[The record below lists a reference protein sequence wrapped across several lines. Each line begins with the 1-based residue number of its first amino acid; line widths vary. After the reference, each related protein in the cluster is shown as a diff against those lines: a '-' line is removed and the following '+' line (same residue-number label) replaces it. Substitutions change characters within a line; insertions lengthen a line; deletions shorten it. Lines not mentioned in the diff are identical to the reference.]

1 MECEKEEDR
10 VDTPGKELNY
20 LVCTYTRCQGFLLF
34 CNKVRV

>member
-20 LVCTYTRCQGFLLF
+20 LVCSCTCCQCFPLF